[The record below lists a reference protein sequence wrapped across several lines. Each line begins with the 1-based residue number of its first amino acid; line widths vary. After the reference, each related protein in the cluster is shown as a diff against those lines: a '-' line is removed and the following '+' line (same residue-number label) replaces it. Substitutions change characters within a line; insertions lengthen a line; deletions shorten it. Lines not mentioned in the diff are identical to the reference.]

1 MRPLVVGLAI
11 MLVSF
16 GWGRCSF
23 GQEVPTPRGELRIVD
38 KSPVNWISMTFN
50 VFEHLMEADVG
61 GELVPRLATSWRWL
75 DDRTLEV
82 TLRRGVTSR
91 VRLDR
96 IVLDA
101 NMAYWDPTRF
111 PRLRRIIIDNTV
123 EQRQAVELV
132 KASEGRVDVVTEMRP
147 LETLRVAESPFA
159 MVVKNRGSRLSVFGL
174 FNVQRAAGLWR
185 DVRLRQAANL
195 AINREDLIR

>member
-1 MRPLVVGLAI
+1 VINWAGPWGTGPYKLVEGFSRP
-11 MLVSF
+11 
-16 GWGRCSF
+16 
-23 GQEVPTPRGELRIVD
+23 
-38 KSPVNWISMTFN
+38 N
-50 VFEHLMEADVG
+50 V
-61 GELVPRLATSWRWL
+61 RS
-75 DDRTLEV
+75 
-82 TLRRGVTSR
+82 
-91 VRLDR
+91 DR

-159 MVVKNRGSRLSVFGL
+159 TVVKNRGSRLSVFGL

-185 DVRLRQAANL
+185 DVRLRQEANL